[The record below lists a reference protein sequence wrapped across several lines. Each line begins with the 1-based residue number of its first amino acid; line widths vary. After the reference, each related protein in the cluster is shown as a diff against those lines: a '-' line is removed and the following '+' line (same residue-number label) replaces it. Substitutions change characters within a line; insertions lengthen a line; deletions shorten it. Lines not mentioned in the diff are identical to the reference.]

1 MTIVKRKEMPQC
13 LSPPDFKSKS
23 PAIVELL
30 PSSTG
35 TSVAAASIGHQYH
48 HLEHKFKF
56 NDHHGDEQH
65 YRNTIDD
72 VSSYHHH
79 DESQLYNSL
88 TEFDICPSGL
98 KVDLSSLSNYHHHHY
113 SHKFDIDSP
122 STNSLLYHKHYYNSS
137 STGST
142 VNSSSI
148 NGKRSNS
155 NELSGA
161 ETLTESYPPTLDDFV
176 YLEFFVDTIK
186 PEYAS
191 LNSSSPSFIDSV
203 SSTCSSTTS
212 SIADQSNSHYLDDN
226 CRSINGIWKISIITK
241 QKKSL
246 ISFPLM
252 QKIEFYFHCH

>member
-35 TSVAAASIGHQYH
+35 TSVATASIGQYH
-48 HLEHKFKF
+48 HLEQKFKF
-56 NDHHGDEQH
+56 NDHYHGDGQH

-72 VSSYHHH
+72 VSSYHH
-79 DESQLYNSL
+79 DDSQLYNSL

-98 KVDLSSLSNYHHHHY
+98 KVDLTSLSNYHHHHHHY
-113 SHKFDIDSP
+113 SHKFDLESP

-137 STGST
+137 STGSA
-142 VNSSSI
+142 VNSANI
-148 NGKRSNS
+148 NGKRSKS
-155 NELSGA
+155 NELTGT
-161 ETLTESYPPTLDDFV
+161 ETLTESYPPTLDDYV

-191 LNSSSPSFIDSV
+191 LNSSSPSFVDSV
-203 SSTCSSTTS
+203 SSTCSSTAS
-212 SIADQSNSHYLDDN
+212 SIADQSNSHFIDDN
-226 CRSINGIWKISIITK
+226 CRSINGI
-241 QKKSL
+241 
-246 ISFPLM
+246 
-252 QKIEFYFHCH
+252 